1 MEYLILQRFRSFGKT
16 LEKGS
21 VVVDSE
27 IRSPRLQQSE
37 GKIIPAV
44 SSFEVPVESVSEVQ
58 APQVSKGK
66 SIKTLKLPSK

>member
-27 IRSPRLQQSE
+27 IRSPRLRQSE

-44 SSFEVPVESVSEVQ
+44 SSFEVPVEFVSEVQ

-66 SIKTLKLPSK
+66 LIKTLKLPSK